1 MRLRLKLLLITM
13 PLLTFTA
20 CQRQSE
26 RTPPETAAD
35 TTAASATLLAT
46 TTAWDQGDLDAFLA
60 PYDTASTFMTGQGPI
75 GKADLKTRY
84 AAKYFAGGKPS
95 QRLTYDSL
103 RVRTL
108 ENGYLL
114 MTGRYL
120 LSGSRQPDRAGWFT
134 LLWRRTASGWTI
146 LHDHSS

>member
-1 MRLRLKLLLITM
+1 MTLRRTLLLTGVL
-13 PLLTFTA
+13 LLTFTA

-35 TTAASATLLAT
+35 TTAAAATLLAT
-46 TTAWDQGDLDAFLA
+46 TMAWDEGDLDAFLA

-75 GKADLKTRY
+75 GKADLTARY
-84 AAKYFAGGKPS
+84 AAKYFAGGRPV

-108 ENGYLL
+108 GNGHLL

-134 LLWRRTASGWTI
+134 LIWRRTASGWTI